1 MKIRTKLLVSHMA
14 IAAAAILFVSIPV
27 VTMQIFQ
34 LQIDVELNAE
44 TMLNSGRDSIKN
56 FFGTPTTIVKSMI
69 PYVNSESLNQQSA
82 EKDFAQVIRDYPSLS
97 CLYWTDS
104 LATNRGGS
112 FYSSDGFVPD
122 IDYDKS
128 AQDWFSRAMK
138 AQGVITTEP
147 YVDEDTGKLVCTIA
161 SSIHNGFLT
170 TGVVGIDIT
179 LEELNA
185 IVATVKLSESG
196 KSFLIDSSGNF
207 LTNEDFNKVLK
218 TNFFDDYAALSSV
231 RNKILSVDDT
241 SYINTNAGKG
251 LYVASQK
258 INDELGWT
266 LVTLG
271 PSNELFKS
279 VNNILK
285 ISILIGL
292 VVVAAAAIISFFIA
306 KAIAQPINVVKNA
319 VNKIADGNAN
329 LSQRLDKT
337 SRDEIGELVG
347 GFNRFMEK
355 LQGIVSDVKNSKN
368 NLSDIKIDLQT
379 SIDGAASAI
388 TEILSN
394 IESAGNQV
402 ESQSRSVTQTSASV
416 TEIAENINS
425 LERMI
430 ETQASGVSQ
439 ASAAVEQMLGNI
451 SSVNSSVEKMSTS
464 FNALENNTSDGIQ
477 KQNIVSQKIS
487 EIEAQSKALQ
497 DANVA
502 ITNVAS
508 QTNLLAMNAAIEAA
522 HAGEAGK
529 GFSVVADEIR
539 KLSETSAS
547 ESKKISEELRKISET
562 IDSVVVAARESSKTF
577 AGVGEKIQQTDELVN
592 QIKSAMQ
599 EQQEGSHQIVDALKI
614 MNDITSEVKSASH
627 EMAIGNQQIL
637 NEINNLQDATTVIK
651 DGMDEMSVGAKE
663 MNKTGSLLSDIS
675 TKVSE
680 SINNIGNQIDQFQV

>member
-1 MKIRTKLLVSHMA
+1 MKIRTKLLVSHMV
-14 IAAAAILFVSIPV
+14 IAAVATLFVSVPV
-27 VTMQIFQ
+27 VTFQISQ
-34 LQIDVELNAE
+34 LEKSVEENASSMLNA
-44 TMLNSGRDSIKN
+44 GGDSIQN
-56 FFGTPTTIVKSMI
+56 FFETPATLVKAMQ
-69 PYVNSESLNQQSA
+69 PYVNSQSLNQHDA
-82 EKDFAQVIRDYPSLS
+82 EKDFAAVIKDYPYLS

-104 LATNRGGS
+104 LATNRGGN

-122 IDYDKS
+122 ADYDKN

-138 AQGVITTEP
+138 ATGVITTEP

-161 SSIHNGFLT
+161 CSIHSGFLT
-170 TGVVGIDIT
+170 TGVIGIDIT
-179 LEELNA
+179 LENLNA
-185 IVATVKLSESG
+185 IVDSVKLSKSG
-196 KSFLIDSSGNF
+196 RSFLLDSNGNF
-207 LTNEDFNKVLK
+207 LTNEDFDKVLK
-218 TNFFDDYAALSSV
+218 KNFFDEYAALKSV
-231 RNKILSVDDT
+231 RGKILSNDGTV
-241 SYINTNAGKG
+241 YVNTNAGG
-251 LYVASQK
+251 TYVAAQR
-258 INDELGWT
+258 INDEMGWV
-266 LVTLG
+266 LVTVG
-271 PSNELFKS
+271 PSSELFTGLSMLIRIS
-279 VNNILK
+279 VIVG
-285 ISILIGL
+285 IL
-292 VVVAAAAIISFFIA
+292 VVVAAAIISFFIA
-306 KAIAQPINVVKNA
+306 KAIARPINTVNKA
-319 VNKIADGNAN
+319 VNDIAEGNAN
-329 LSQRLDKT
+329 LAQRLKAT
-337 SRDEIGELVG
+337 SKDEIGELVT
-347 GFNRFMEK
+347 GFNKFMGK

-637 NEINNLQDATTVIK
+637 NEINNLHDATTVIK